1 VSGAALARLRG
12 RAATGWATPVA
23 AWAASRALVLALGL
37 LGSLALGI
45 PTRGVEPQVPDALA
59 LLGGWDTTWYLD
71 IALRGY
77 DHDLGQVGEVYTN
90 LAFFPLLPIIMA
102 AGAALA
108 LNPFGVGLVAADLG
122 FLGALLALHSL
133 TRSRFGERRAALAT
147 WAVALAPPATTFSL
161 AYTEGLALA
170 LAAAAALAAVRGRF
184 ALAGLAAA
192 GAVLARP
199 PGILVALLVGML
211 ALWEPAARGL
221 RVDRARLGRA
231 ALAVLPSVAAL
242 AGFLAWMWAA
252 RGSPA
257 LPFAAQGAWDRGSPV
272 IGLFTAAPEELRAG
286 WGHVVRGEVG
296 AAWTAVAR
304 DVAFGALYIV
314 LLVRLWRGQGG
325 LRSPWVAYSAA
336 CLALPLSS
344 GSVDSVARFGTL
356 AFPLAWPV
364 AEWLEAGSPR
374 RRRWAAAAA
383 AAGTVLLVA
392 QLRIRAP

>member
-12 RAATGWATPVA
+12 RAATGWGTPVA

-37 LGSLALGI
+37 IGSLALGI

-77 DHDLGQVGEVYTN
+77 DHDLGQLAEVYTN
-90 LAFFPLLPIIMA
+90 LAFFPLLPGLMA
-102 AGAALA
+102 AGVALG
-108 LNPFGVGLVAADLG
+108 LNPFGAGLVAANLG
-122 FLGALLALHSL
+122 FLGALLALHAL
-133 TRSRFGERRAALAT
+133 ARSRFGERRAALAT

-184 ALAGLAAA
+184 AVAGLAAA
-192 GAVLARP
+192 AAALARP

-211 ALWEPAARGL
+211 ALWDPAARRL
-221 RVDRARLGRA
+221 LIDRARLGRA

-242 AGFLAWMWAA
+242 AGFLVWMWAA
-252 RGSPA
+252 RGSPT

-286 WGHVVRGEVG
+286 WGHVVRGEAG

-304 DVAFGALYIV
+304 DVAFGALYIA
-314 LLVRLWRGQGG
+314 LLAKLWRAEGG

-364 AEWLEAGSPR
+364 ADWLEASPR
-374 RRRWAAAAA
+374 RRRWTTVAAV
-383 AAGTVLLVA
+383 AGMVLLVA